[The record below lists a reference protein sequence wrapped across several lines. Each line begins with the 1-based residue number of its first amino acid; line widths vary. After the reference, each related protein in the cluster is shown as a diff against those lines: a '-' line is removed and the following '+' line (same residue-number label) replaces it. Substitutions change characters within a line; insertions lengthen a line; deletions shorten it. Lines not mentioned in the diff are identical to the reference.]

1 MKKLIP
7 ALIALMLITFSY
19 DASASDRHH
28 RRSHHYS
35 YGHSFGHHYGGHHF
49 SFGHHY
55 SGHHSD
61 AGWLLGGLVL
71 GSVLSRPRY
80 RYDYSS
86 EPVVR
91 TREIVYVKDRSTNS
105 TKVITGRRLWKDLEG
120 NCFERTVDEDGNEL
134 RVQLDPGE
142 CNF

>member
-19 DASASDRHH
+19 DASARDRHY

-35 YGHSFGHHYGGHHF
+35 YGHHYSGHHF

-55 SGHHSD
+55 SSHHSD

-71 GSVLSRPRY
+71 GSVLSRPQY
-80 RYDYSS
+80 RYDYRSQ
-86 EPVVR
+86 PVVR
-91 TREIVYVKDRSTNS
+91 TREIVYVKNRATNS
-105 TKVITGRRLWKDLEG
+105 TKAVTGRRLLKDLEG

>member
-19 DASASDRHH
+19 DASARDRHH

-35 YGHSFGHHYGGHHF
+35 YGYSFGHHYGGHH
-49 SFGHHY
+49 Y
-55 SGHHSD
+55 SSHHSD
-61 AGWLLGGLVL
+61 AGWLLGGFVL
-71 GSVLSRPRY
+71 GSMLTRPYY
-80 RYDYSS
+80 RS

-91 TREIVYVKDRSTNS
+91 TREIVYVKDPATNS
-105 TKVITGRRLWKDLEG
+105 TIAVTGRRLLKDLEG